1 MTRVIVLLSGP
12 IAAGKT
18 TLCEELVGRFGFTVF
33 KTRELIQQLMQQ
45 VPSERGALQKAGES
59 LDNKTKGEWI
69 ANSLAQKAQ
78 EMGATG
84 NIVIDSVRIKKQ
96 IDGVRRAFGVHVHLR
111 ADDRV
116 LEKRYNARRR
126 RARIKELPSYDEAR
140 KDPTERG
147 IDSLKAYTL
156 LLSYRIGS
164 NNVGSLREA
173 FQEIGD
179 CHFRKVSFL

>member
-18 TLCEELVGRFGFTVF
+18 ILCEELVGRFGFTVF

-116 LEKRYNARRR
+116 LESVTTPVGAGLGSKSCLLMTRHEKILPRGVSTASKR
-126 RARIKELPSYDEAR
+126 IPS
-140 KDPTERG
+140 
-147 IDSLKAYTL
+147 
-156 LLSYRIGS
+156 
-164 NNVGSLREA
+164 
-173 FQEIGD
+173 
-179 CHFRKVSFL
+179 C